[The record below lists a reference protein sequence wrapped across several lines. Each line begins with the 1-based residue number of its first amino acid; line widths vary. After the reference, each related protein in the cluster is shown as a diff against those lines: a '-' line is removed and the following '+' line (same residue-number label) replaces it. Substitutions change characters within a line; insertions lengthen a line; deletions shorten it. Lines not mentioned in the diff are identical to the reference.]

1 MAAKGV
7 RDQGAAVRSRAATA
21 PVALDAPVASAA
33 PVAWAARAPLAGRV
47 AFASLAALAL
57 LAGCA
62 SHSEHML
69 PVRTALDAGQP
80 HEALRLLSDAMDVK
94 TEMDLPKDLG
104 SENSLYILDRGS
116 IHQSVAQFDASKRD
130 LETADKAVDMLDL
143 AHGAGDSIGEY
154 VFSGSSGKYQAPPHE
169 KLLINTLDM
178 LNYLEKRDLDGARVE
193 ARRLAVMQRYISEQA
208 HEGDSAALGLGAF
221 LAGFTFEKSNQVD
234 EALRWYDQALEF
246 TGFHSLRDPV
256 RALLPL
262 SQYRSP
268 RLKDVEASAGPAP
281 RSLDETG
288 EGEIVFVVGYG
299 RVPPKVAERVPIGL
313 ALTWFSGA
321 LAPGDVAAANRI
333 AAQGLVTWIN
343 FPTLGR
349 EQGEYAIPAAT
360 LDGRYVQLEQAVDV
374 AHEVRA
380 EWKKIEGKIIVSAIT
395 RLIPRYAAGQVVNA
409 AAGEHSLLGLILS
422 LGTQATL
429 TALDTPDTRS
439 WETLPARVAIAR
451 VRVPAGKHAV
461 RIDARGFVRTVNVEV
476 DKGGWAV
483 VSLMG
488 LR

>member
-7 RDQGAAVRSRAATA
+7 RDQGPAVNTRLATA
-21 PVALDAPVASAA
+21 PIAV
-33 PVAWAARAPLAGRV
+33 
-47 AFASLAALAL
+47 AALVFAQ
-57 LAGCA
+57 GCA
-62 SHSEHML
+62 SHSERMA
-69 PVRTALDAGQP
+69 PVRTALDEGQP
-80 HEALRLLSDAMDVK
+80 HEALRLLNQAMDVK
-94 TEMDLPKDLG
+94 TDADFPADLG
-104 SENSLYILDRGS
+104 GENSLYVLDRGS
-116 IHQSVAQFDASKRD
+116 VNQSVAQFDASKRD
-130 LETADKAVDMLDL
+130 FESADKAVDMLDL
-143 AHGAGDSIGEY
+143 AHNAADSIGEY

-193 ARRLAVMQRYISEQA
+193 ARRLAVMQKYIVDDA

-221 LAGFTFEKSNQVD
+221 LAGFTFEKSGQTD
-234 EALRWYDQALEF
+234 EALRWYDQSLEF
-246 TGFHSLRDPV
+246 TGFRSLRDPV
-256 RALLPL
+256 RSLLAMG
-262 SQYRSP
+262 QYRSP
-268 RLKDVEASAGPAP
+268 RLKELESASGAVPP
-281 RSLDETG
+281 SIDQTG

-313 ALTWFSGA
+313 ALTMFSGA
-321 LAPGDVAAANRI
+321 LAPNDYAAANRI

-349 EQGEYAIPAAT
+349 EQGEYTIPAAM
-360 LDGRYVQLEQAVDV
+360 LDGHYVQLEQAVDV
-374 AHEVRA
+374 AHEVRT

-395 RLIPRYAAGQVVNA
+395 RMIARYAAGRLVNA
-409 AAGEHSLLGLILS
+409 ASGEHSLLGLVLS

-451 VRVPAGKHAV
+451 VRVPAGHHVV
-461 RIDARGFVRTVNVEV
+461 RIDARGWVRNVNVEV
-476 DKGGWAV
+476 EKGGWQV

>member
-1 MAAKGV
+1 MAAEGV
-7 RDQGAAVRSRAATA
+7 RDQGAAVRARGTSA
-21 PVALDAPVASAA
+21 PVL
-33 PVAWAARAPLAGRV
+33 
-47 AFASLAALAL
+47 FAALVVL
-57 LAGCA
+57 EGCA
-62 SHSEHML
+62 SHSEKML
-69 PVRTALDAGQP
+69 PVRTALDEGQP
-80 HEALRLLSDAMDVK
+80 REAIRLLNEAMDVK
-94 TEMDLPKDLG
+94 SDADFPANLG
-104 SENSLYILDRGS
+104 GENSLYVLDRGS
-116 IHQSVAQFDASKRD
+116 INQSLAQFDASKHD
-130 LETADKAVDMLDL
+130 LESADKAVDMLDL
-143 AHGAGDSIGEY
+143 AHNAADTIGEY

-178 LNYLEKRDLDGARVE
+178 LNYLEKGDLNGARVE
-193 ARRLAVMQRYISEQA
+193 ARRLAVMQKYIADDVQ
-208 HEGDSAALGLGAF
+208 EGDSSALGLGAF
-221 LAGFTFEKSNQVD
+221 LAGFTFEKSGQVD

-246 TGFHSLRDPV
+246 TGFHTLRDPV
-256 RALLPL
+256 RTLLPL
-262 SQYRSP
+262 GQYRSP
-268 RLKDVEASAGPAP
+268 RLKELEGSPGSPP

-288 EGEIVFVVGYG
+288 EGEIVFVVGFG

-313 ALTWFSGA
+313 ALTLFSGA
-321 LAPGDVAAANRI
+321 LAPNDVAAANRI

-349 EQGEYAIPAAT
+349 EQGAYTIPAAMV
-360 LDGRYVQLEQAVDV
+360 DGHYVQLEQAVDV

-395 RLIPRYAAGQVVNA
+395 RMVARYAAGRVVNA
-409 AAGEHSLLGLILS
+409 AAGDHSILGLILS

-451 VRVPAGKHAV
+451 VRVPAGRHSV
-461 RIDARGFVRTVNVEV
+461 RIDARGFVRTADVQV

>member
-1 MAAKGV
+1 MAAEGV
-7 RDQGAAVRSRAATA
+7 HHESAAVSARIARAATA
-21 PVALDAPVASAA
+21 FAA
-33 PVAWAARAPLAGRV
+33 VT
-47 AFASLAALAL
+47 ALAVL
-57 LAGCA
+57 QGCA
-62 SHSEHML
+62 SHSERML
-69 PVRTALDAGQP
+69 PVRTALDQGQP
-80 HEALRLLSDAMDVK
+80 RAALGLLNEAMDVK
-94 TEMDLPKDLG
+94 TDADLPADLG
-104 SENSLYILDRGS
+104 GENSLYVLDRGS
-116 IHQSVAQFDASKRD
+116 INQSVAQFDASKRD
-130 LETADKAVDMLDL
+130 FEAADKAVDMLDL
-143 AHGAGDSIGEY
+143 AHGAADSIGEY

-178 LNYLEKRDLDGARVE
+178 LNYLEKRDLNGARVE
-193 ARRLAVMQRYISEQA
+193 ARRLAVMQKYIADEA
-208 HEGDSAALGLGAF
+208 HEGDSSALGLGAF
-221 LAGFTFEKSNQVD
+221 LAGFTFEKSDQVD

-246 TGFHSLRDPV
+246 TGFHTLRDPV

-262 SQYRSP
+262 GQYRSP
-268 RLKDVEASAGPAP
+268 RLKELEAASGAPA

-299 RVPPKVAERVPIGL
+299 RVPPKVAQRVPIGL

-321 LAPGDVAAANRI
+321 LAPTDVAAANRI

-349 EQGEYAIPAAT
+349 EQGEYTIPAAT

-374 AHEVRA
+374 AHEVRT

-395 RLIPRYAAGQVVNA
+395 RLIARYAAGRVVNA

-451 VRVPAGKHAV
+451 VRVPAGRHAV
-461 RIDARGFVRTVNVEV
+461 RIDARGFIRTANVEV

>member
-1 MAAKGV
+1 MAAEGV
-7 RDQGAAVRSRAATA
+7 RDQGAAVRARVGTA
-21 PVALDAPVASAA
+21 SLV
-33 PVAWAARAPLAGRV
+33 
-47 AFASLAALAL
+47 LAALGVL
-57 LAGCA
+57 EGCA
-62 SHSEHML
+62 SHSERML
-69 PVRTALDAGQP
+69 PVRDALDAGQP
-80 HEALRLLSDAMDVK
+80 REALRLLNDAMDVK
-94 TEMDLPKDLG
+94 TDADFPADVG
-104 SENSLYILDRGS
+104 GENSLYILDRGS
-116 IHQSVAQFDASKRD
+116 INQSVAQFDASKRD
-130 LETADKAVDMLDL
+130 LESADKAVDMLDL
-143 AHGAGDSIGEY
+143 AHGAADSIGEY

-178 LNYLEKRDLDGARVE
+178 VNYLEKGDLNGARVE
-193 ARRLAVMQRYISEQA
+193 ARRLAVMQKYIA
-208 HEGDSAALGLGAF
+208 DDVHEGDSSALGLGAF
-221 LAGFTFEKSNQVD
+221 LAGFTFEKSGQVD

-246 TGFHSLRDPV
+246 TGFHTLRDPV
-256 RALLPL
+256 RALLPAG
-262 SQYRSP
+262 QYRTP
-268 RLKDVEASAGPAP
+268 RLREIESAAGPSARP
-281 RSLDETG
+281 LDASD

-313 ALTWFSGA
+313 ALTMFSGA
-321 LAPGDVAAANRI
+321 LAPNDVAAANRI

-349 EQGEYAIPAAT
+349 EQGEYAIPAAM
-360 LDGRYVQLEQAVDV
+360 LDGHYVQLEQAVDV

-395 RLIPRYAAGQVVNA
+395 RMVSRYAAGRIANA
-409 AAGEHSLLGLILS
+409 AGGEHSLLGLILN

-451 VRVPAGKHAV
+451 VRVPAGRHSV
-461 RIDARGFVRTVNVEV
+461 HIDARGFVRTADVQV